1 MYDLLI
7 KNASVLDGTGSA
19 AYTADLAIQNGKI
32 AKIGE
37 IEDAARQIIN
47 ASGLCVSPG
56 FIDSHSHSDRVI
68 FTHPLQKEK
77 LEQGITLSIV
87 GQCGSSPAPARD
99 DRGKLLL
106 ASEYL
111 NQASST
117 PQGSGSAMLVGFN
130 ALRRAVMG
138 TENRAA
144 SREEIEQMKTLLR
157 DAMEGGAI
165 GMSLGLFYVP
175 GCYASTDEV
184 MEVAKV
190 AGEYKGL
197 LASHIRN
204 EADGLL
210 DSVREFIQIILASG
224 CRGVFS
230 HHKACMPW
238 NWGKVKESL
247 ALIDEANARGA
258 DIYLDVYPYIAS
270 STTLSARYVPQ
281 EFHPAGAT
289 SMPDMLNDPAV
300 CKNIKAWGQK
310 TYNNDLSWTMI
321 GQCPGH
327 PEYEGLNINEIA
339 DLRGDTDRME
349 TALQLIRE
357 TQNKVSAYFF
367 MMCEEDVETVIR
379 HPRAMICTDSSSAG
393 ALTHYH
399 PRLRASFPRAIA
411 KYVRE
416 KNVVSL
422 PEMIRKMTALPAHV
436 YGLAGKGSIAV
447 GMDAD
452 LCIFDP
458 ETIADRATFTQF
470 TLNNEGLH
478 YVIVDG
484 KIAMEKGEATG
495 LRAAQVIRRKI

>member
-1 MYDLLI
+1 MYDLII
-7 KNASVLDGTGSA
+7 KNASILDGTGSN
-19 AYTADLAIQNGKI
+19 AYPADLAIQNGKI
-32 AKIGE
+32 AKIGQ
-37 IEDAARQIIN
+37 IEDTARQIID

-56 FIDSHSHSDRVI
+56 WIDSHSHSDRVI

-77 LEQGITLSIV
+77 LEQGITVSIV
-87 GQCGSSPAPARD
+87 GQCGSSQAPAKDKNGR
-99 DRGKLLL
+99 LLL
-106 ASEYL
+106 TSEYL
-111 NQASST
+111 NQAAAT
-117 PQGSGSAMLVGFN
+117 PQGSGSALLVGFN
-130 ALRRAVMG
+130 SLRKAVMG

-144 SREEIEQMKTLLR
+144 SQEEIEQMKALLR

-165 GMSLGLFYVP
+165 GMSLGLLYVP
-175 GCYASTDEV
+175 GCYASTEEV
-184 MEVAKV
+184 IEVAKV
-190 AGEYKGL
+190 VGEYKGL

-204 EADGLL
+204 EADGLI
-210 DSVREFIQIILASG
+210 DSVREFIKIIRASN

-247 ALIDEANARGA
+247 ALIDEANAQGA

-270 STTLSARYVPQ
+270 STTLSARYVPK

-289 SMPDMLNDPAV
+289 DMMEILSDPAV
-300 CKNIKAWGQK
+300 CEKVKAWGRK

-327 PEYEGLNINEIA
+327 PEYEGLTLNEIA
-339 DLRGDTDRME
+339 DLRGDQDRTE
-349 TALQLIRE
+349 TALQLIRDGK
-357 TQNKVSAYFF
+357 NNVSAYFF
-367 MMCEEDVETVIR
+367 MMCEEDVETVIA
-379 HPRAMICTDSSSAG
+379 HPRAMICTDASSAG

-411 KYVRE
+411 RYVRE

-422 PEMIRKMTALPAHV
+422 PEMIRKMTSLPAHV
-436 YGLAGKGSIAV
+436 YGLAQKGLIRE

-458 ETIADRATFTQF
+458 AIIADRATFTQF

-478 YVIVDG
+478 YVIIDG
-484 KIAMEKGEATG
+484 KIAVEKGEATG
-495 LRAAQVIRRKI
+495 VKAARVWKR